1 MPGRIKVL
9 IVDDHPLFRQGL
21 RQVVEADARFELV
34 GEAGDGKSAL
44 QLILEK
50 KPDIAVLDVNL
61 PGLSGLEVASRL
73 QAKRLP
79 TQIVILTMYK
89 EEETLNRAVDF
100 GVWKPTGPTSAP
112 SSNYAAATVCFS
124 LLWKIAIRSKSRFAA
139 YFLIVIVLFIL
150 IIL

>member
-21 RQVVEADARFELV
+21 RQMVENDPRFELV

-61 PGLSGLEVASRL
+61 PGLSGLEIGRASCRERVLCSVGVAVLKDKNVVPDR
-73 QAKRLP
+73 
-79 TQIVILTMYK
+79 V
-89 EEETLNRAVDF
+89 TLVH
-100 GVWKPTGPTSAP
+100 
-112 SSNYAAATVCFS
+112 ATLDV
-124 LLWKIAIRSKSRFAA
+124 AGR
-139 YFLIVIVLFIL
+139 Y
-150 IIL
+150 II